1 MLPSNLLSLFQNQL
15 DRDCFDQG
23 VKYFSKKHVQTL
35 NVNTELGLITG
46 SVRGSGHQVYSTLI
60 EISQIPTAEHQA
72 SARQTT
78 KKNNNSWLLSSQ
90 CSCSRGCDCHH
101 VAALLFAAE
110 IHLRQTRSKRQ
121 QKQAAKPANRPAAT
135 FTPLPSEVLDWL
147 ASAEKLHQRVNRD
160 DSYCLLFRLELQ
172 TERQRRSLCLSAEKV
187 RRLVSGGFG
196 KRESFSLLN
205 RSQASFITPADQR
218 IMALAES
225 VVRAHARPG
234 PRNQALHLY
243 GPGSADLLQQV
254 VLSARAY
261 WESGEQPLQWQPP
274 LHGTLRW
281 ELQDDAT
288 LTIGLEDTPAG
299 TLLLPCEP
307 ACWLAPA
314 SGHCGLLETDLDPAT
329 TALLVQA
336 PPVPSN
342 VAEPLRQR
350 LHDHLPNLKLPQ
362 PPAVERR
369 RVEDIKPVPTL
380 ELWSEYREIARELR
394 YWGVQERSAW
404 VDGATLRFRYGKRL
418 IAMDLPHPV
427 VEDVRDGMV
436 VECPRDRQR
445 ENKAISEMAML
456 GFRFEHGT
464 PGYLFLD
471 EQDFDWLQF
480 VTYALPRLREQ
491 GWDVIIQANFRYQ
504 LADIEDWEFRVED
517 EAQDAW
523 FSLSLGVEVDGQ
535 RVDLLPLLVE
545 LIHNFRDSFTAEALA
560 NASDEA
566 KLPIKLPD
574 GRYAMMPL
582 DRVRPLLTTLIEL
595 YDDKPLDKNGRLRL
609 AHSQR
614 GELAALADALPDTR
628 WFGADKALE
637 WGRRLRDFEGIAPI
651 EPPTG
656 LGAELRPYQRKG
668 LDWLQFLR
676 DFELGGVLA
685 DDMGL
690 GKTIQCLAHLLVEKA
705 AGRADR
711 PSLVVAP
718 TSLMFNW
725 RREAER
731 FAPELKV
738 LTLQGMDRRARFKKI
753 PEHDLI
759 LTTYPLLPRDYQ
771 ELSAQ
776 PYHLLILDEAQA
788 VKNPRSKAAE
798 AVRTLE
804 ARHRL
809 CLTGTPLENHL
820 GELWALIDF
829 LMPGLLGD
837 DRRFK
842 RLFRNPIEKFNDTSR
857 AAQLRHRIAP
867 FMLRRTKEE
876 VAPELPPKTEILR
889 EVPLS
894 GAQRDLYET
903 LRLAMHER
911 VRKEVERKGLS
922 RSGIVILDALLKL
935 RQVCCDPR
943 LLPLESAKKVK
954 ESAKLEL
961 LLELLADLRDEGRRI
976 LLFSQFASMLELIE
990 GELQT
995 RHKLRP
1001 EQDYVKLTGRT
1012 QHREVLVD
1020 RFQSGAVPLFLISLK
1035 AGGSGLNLT
1044 AADTVIHYDPWWN
1057 PAAERQATD
1066 RAHRIGQD
1074 KPVFVYKLLTEGTV
1088 EQKVAE
1094 LQARKQALA
1103 DAMLTGGAGAAS
1115 SLSAAD
1121 LDMLFAPIAED

>member
-1 MLPSNLLSLFQNQL
+1 MIPVNLIATFQNQ
-15 DRDCFDQG
+15 FDLRSFERG
-23 VKYFSKKHVQTL
+23 MRYFRNGRVQSL
-35 NVNTELGLITG
+35 NIDTERGTVNGR
-46 SVRGSGHQVYSTLI
+46 VRGSGNQTYVTLVQ
-60 EISQIPTAEHQA
+60 ISAPSIGALELTG
-72 SARQTT
+72 
-78 KKNNNSWLLSSQ
+78 Q
-90 CSCSRGCDCHH
+90 CSCPVGLNCKH
-101 VAALLFAAE
+101 VVALLFAAE
-110 IHLRQTRSKRQ
+110 KRLREGAANADEG
-121 QKQAAKPANRPAAT
+121 QAVLPSPAAA
-135 FTPLPSEVLDWL
+135 PLPRELLNWL
-147 ASAEKLHQRVNRD
+147 AGAEQLQQRLSTDN
-160 DSYCLLFRLELQ
+160 SYCLLFRLELA
-172 TERQRRSLCLSAEKV
+172 TEQHRPALFLTAEKT
-187 RRLVSGGFG
+187 RCLIDGGFG
-196 KRESFSLLN
+196 KREPFSLLG
-205 RSQASFITPADQR
+205 RSQAGFITPADHR
-218 IMALAES
+218 IMALTES
-225 VVRAHARPG
+225 VTSTSSGRLNRHRLRIA
-234 PRNQALHLY
+234 
-243 GPGSADLLQQV
+243 GPGSADLLRQLA
-254 VLSARAY
+254 LSTRAY
-261 WESGEQPLQWQPP
+261 WDSGCESGDHPMQWQSP
-274 LHGTLRW
+274 LRGTFRW

-288 LTIGLEDTPAG
+288 LGIRLDGGPPG
-299 TLLLPCEP
+299 TLVLPCEP
-307 ACWLAPA
+307 PCWLDP
-314 SGHCGLLETDLDPAT
+314 SNGHCGLLETDLDPAT
-329 TALLVQA
+329 ATLLVQA
-336 PPVPSN
+336 PAVPSSA
-342 VAEPLRQR
+342 AEPLRQR
-350 LHDHLPNLKLPQ
+350 LNDRLPNLKLPQ

-369 RVEDIKPVPTL
+369 RVEDLKPVPML
-380 ELWSEYREIARELR
+380 ELWSENREVARELR
-394 YWGVQERSAW
+394 HWGMQERPTW
-404 VDGATLRFRYGKRL
+404 VDGASLSFRYGKRL
-418 IAMDLPHPV
+418 IPHDLPHSV
-427 VEDVRDGMV
+427 VEEVRDGIV
-436 VECPRDRQR
+436 VECLRDRER
-445 ENKAISEMAML
+445 ERDAIIELGML
-456 GFRFEHGT
+456 GFSFEHETHGR
-464 PGYLFLD
+464 LSLD
-471 EQDFDWLQF
+471 EPDRDWLQF
-480 VTYALPRLREQ
+480 VTYDLPRLREN
-491 GWDVIIQANFRYQ
+491 GWVIIVNPSFRYQ
-504 LADIEDWEFRVED
+504 LADVEDWEFQIED

-545 LIHNFRDSFTAEALA
+545 LMHNYRDSFSAAALA
-560 NASDEA
+560 NTPDDT

-582 DRVRPLLTTLIEL
+582 ARLRPLLTTLIEL
-595 YDDKPLDKNGRLRL
+595 YDDKPLDKDGRLRL

-614 GELAALADALPDTR
+614 GELAQLAQALPDTR
-628 WFGADKALE
+628 WSGAEKALE
-637 WGRRLRDFEGIAPI
+637 WGRRLRDFEGIAPV
-651 EPPTG
+651 EPPPG
-656 LGAELRPYQRKG
+656 LHAELRPYQRKG

-690 GKTIQCLAHLLVEKA
+690 GKTIQCLTHLLVEKS

-731 FAPELKV
+731 FTPELKV
-738 LTLQGMDRRARFKKI
+738 LLLQGADRRARFAEI

-771 ELSAQ
+771 ELAAHQ
-776 PYHLLILDEAQA
+776 YHLLILDEAQA

-798 AVRTLE
+798 AVRIIN

-842 RLFRNPIEKFNDTSR
+842 RLFRNPIEKFNDQPR
-857 AAQLRHRIAP
+857 AEQLRRRIAP

-889 EVPLS
+889 EVPLA

-943 LLPLESAKKVK
+943 LLSLESARKVK
-954 ESAKLEL
+954 TSAKLEM

-976 LLFSQFASMLELIE
+976 LLFSQFASMLDLIE
-990 GELQT
+990 GELGA
-995 RHKLRP
+995 RHKMRP

-1012 QHREVLVD
+1012 QHRDVLVD
-1020 RFQSGAVPLFLISLK
+1020 RFQSGEVPLFLISLK

-1103 DAMLTGGAGAAS
+1103 DAMLTGGAGATS
-1115 SLSAAD
+1115 SLSASD
-1121 LDMLFAPIAED
+1121 LDMLFAPIAEAEN

>member
-1 MLPSNLLSLFQNQL
+1 MRYFRNGRVQSLNIDL
-15 DRDCFDQG
+15 ERG
-23 VKYFSKKHVQTL
+23 SL
-35 NVNTELGLITG
+35 NGR
-46 SVRGSGHQVYSTLI
+46 VRGSGNQSYVTLVQVSAPRIGTL
-60 EISQIPTAEHQA
+60 E
-72 SARQTT
+72 
-78 KKNNNSWLLSSQ
+78 LSGQ
-90 CSCSRGCDCHH
+90 CSCPIGHNCKHM
-101 VAALLFAAE
+101 VALLLAAE
-110 IHLRQTRSKRQ
+110 KRLRQGDANGQ
-121 QKQAAKPANRPAAT
+121 DEQAVLPSNAT
-135 FTPLPSEVLDWL
+135 APLPRELLNWL
-147 ASAEKLHQRVNRD
+147 AGAEQLQHRQTQD
-160 DSYCLLFRLELQ
+160 DSQCLLFQLDIA
-172 TERQRRSLCLSAEKV
+172 TAHHRRYLFLKTTKV
-187 RRLVSGGFG
+187 RRLVDGGFG
-196 KRESFSLLN
+196 KREPFSLLG
-205 RSQASFITPADQR
+205 RSQARFITLTDQR

-225 VVRAHARPG
+225 VTRQPG
-234 PRNQALHLY
+234 GPVHRDRLRIA
-243 GPGSADLLQQV
+243 GPGSADLLQ
-254 VLSARAY
+254 LLASTGRAY
-261 WESGEQPLQWQPP
+261 WESSEQPLHWQPP
-274 LHGTLRW
+274 LHGTFRW

-288 LTIGLEDTPAG
+288 LNIRLDGGPPEA
-299 TLLLPCEP
+299 LLLPCEP
-307 ACWLAPA
+307 PCWLDPNN
-314 SGHCGLLETDLDPAT
+314 GHCGLLETDLDPAT
-329 TALLVQA
+329 ATLLVQA
-336 PPVPSN
+336 PAVPSSA
-342 VAEPLRQR
+342 AEPLRQR
-350 LHDHLPNLKLPQ
+350 LNDRLPKLKLPL
-362 PPAVERR
+362 PPTLDRQ
-369 RVEDIKPVPTL
+369 RVSDLKPVPTL
-380 ELWSEYREIARELR
+380 KLWSENREISRELR
-394 YWGVQERSAW
+394 HWGMQQYPSW
-404 VDGATLRFRYGKRL
+404 VDGGSLSFRYGKRL
-418 IAMDLPHPV
+418 IAHDNPQPL

-436 VECPRDRQR
+436 VECPRDQERERQASL
-445 ENKAISEMAML
+445 ELKGL
-456 GFRFEHGT
+456 GFSFEYGTHGR
-464 PGYLFLD
+464 LFLSD
-471 EQDFDWLQF
+471 PDADWLQF
-480 VTYALPRLREQ
+480 VAYDAPRLREK
-491 GWDVIIQANFRYQ
+491 GWDVIIDPSFRYQ
-504 LADIEDWEFRVED
+504 LADIDDWEFQIED

-523 FSLSLGVEVDGQ
+523 FSLALGVEVDGQ

-545 LIHNFRDSFTAEALA
+545 LMHNFRDSFTSEALA
-560 NASDEA
+560 ATPDDA
-566 KLPIKLPD
+566 RLPIKLPD

-582 DRVRPLLTTLIEL
+582 ERVRPLLTTLIEL
-595 YDDKPLDKNGRLRL
+595 YDDKPLDKDGRLRL

-614 GELAALADALPDTR
+614 GQLAELANALPDTR
-628 WFGADKALE
+628 WSGAEKTLA
-637 WGRRLRDFEGIAPI
+637 WGERLRDFDGIAPV
-651 EPPTG
+651 EPPAG
-656 LGAELRPYQRKG
+656 LKAELRPYQRKG

-690 GKTIQCLAHLLVEKA
+690 GKTIQCLAHVLVEKA

-731 FAPELKV
+731 FTPELKV
-738 LTLQGMDRRARFKKI
+738 LTLQGSERHARFSEI
-753 PEHDLI
+753 PKHDLI

-771 ELSAQ
+771 ALGAH
-776 PYHLLILDEAQA
+776 PYHMLILDEAQA

-798 AVRTLE
+798 AVRIIN

-842 RLFRNPIEKFNDTSR
+842 RLFRNPIEKFNDQPR
-857 AAQLRHRIAP
+857 AEQLRRRIAP

-943 LLPLESAKKVK
+943 LLSLESAKKVK
-954 ESAKLEL
+954 ESAKLEM

-976 LLFSQFASMLELIE
+976 LLFSQFASMLDLIE
-990 GELQT
+990 GELKT
-995 RHKLRP
+995 RQKMRP

-1012 QHREVLVD
+1012 KNRDVLVD
-1020 RFQSGAVPLFLISLK
+1020 RFQSGEVPVFLISLK

-1103 DAMLTGGAGAAS
+1103 DAMLTGGAAATS

-1121 LDMLFAPIAED
+1121 LDMLFAPIAEGEN

>member
-1 MLPSNLLSLFQNQL
+1 VIPTDLVNTFQNQ
-15 DRDCFDQG
+15 FDLRSFERG
-23 VKYFSKKHVQTL
+23 VRYFRNGRVQSL
-35 NVNTELGLITG
+35 NIDSERSMLNGR
-46 SVRGSGHQVYSTLI
+46 VRGSGNQVYATLVQ
-60 EISQIPTAEHQA
+60 ISQPRIGVLELTG
-72 SARQTT
+72 
-78 KKNNNSWLLSSQ
+78 Q
-90 CSCSRGCDCHH
+90 CSCPLGHNCKHI
-101 VAALLFAAE
+101 VALLFAAE
-110 IHLRQTRSKRQ
+110 KRLREGTADAQDGQGVLPGS
-121 QKQAAKPANRPAAT
+121 AAA
-135 FTPLPSEVLDWL
+135 PLPRELLNWL
-147 ASAEKLHQRVNRD
+147 AGAEQLQQHLTKD
-160 DSYCLLFRLELQ
+160 DNYCLLFQIEMA
-172 TERQRRSLCLSAEKV
+172 TEHHRRMLFLTGQKTRCLSD
-187 RRLVSGGFG
+187 GGFG
-196 KRESFSLLN
+196 KREPFSLLG
-205 RSQASFITPADQR
+205 RSQAGFITPTDQR
-218 IMALAES
+218 IMALTES
-225 VVRAHARPG
+225 VTSSRGG
-234 PRNQALHLY
+234 PTNRHRLRIV
-243 GPGSADLLQQV
+243 GPGSADLLHQLA
-254 VLSARAY
+254 LSGRAY
-261 WESGEQPLQWQPP
+261 WESGDQPLKWQPP
-274 LHGTLRW
+274 LRGAFRW
-281 ELQDDAT
+281 QLQGDAT
-288 LTIGLEDTPAG
+288 LNIHLDGGPPD

-307 ACWLAPA
+307 PCWLDPNN
-314 SGHCGLLETDLDPAT
+314 GHCGLLETDLDPAT
-329 TALLVQA
+329 ATLLVQA
-336 PPVPSN
+336 PAVPSSA
-342 VAEPLRQR
+342 AEPLRQR
-350 LHDHLPNLKLPQ
+350 LNDRLPKLKLPL
-362 PPAVERR
+362 PPAVERE
-369 RVEDIKPVPTL
+369 RVTDIKPVPTL
-380 ELWSEYREIARELR
+380 ELWSEHREVARELR
-394 YWGVQERSAW
+394 HWGMQEYPTW
-404 VDGATLRFRYGKRL
+404 VDGASLSFRYGKRL
-418 IAMDLPHPV
+418 IPLDNPLPM
-427 VEDVRDGMV
+427 VEDVRDGVV
-436 VECPRDRQR
+436 VECPRDRER
-445 ENKAISEMAML
+445 ERRASLELSAL
-456 GFRFEHGT
+456 GFSFEYHTHGR
-464 PGYLFLD
+464 LFLSD
-471 EQDFDWLQF
+471 PDSDWLQF
-480 VTYALPRLREQ
+480 MAYGLPRLREK
-491 GWDVIIQANFRYQ
+491 GWDIIINPNFRYQ
-504 LADIEDWEFRVED
+504 LADIDDWEFQVED

-523 FSLSLGVEVDGQ
+523 FSLSLGVEVEGQ

-545 LIHNFRDSFTAEALA
+545 LMHNYRDRFSAEALA
-560 NASDEA
+560 ATEDDA

-582 DRVRPLLTTLIEL
+582 ERVRPLLTTLIEL
-595 YDDKPLDKNGRLRL
+595 YDDKPLDKDGRLRL

-614 GELAALADALPDTR
+614 GELAQLAQALPDTR
-628 WFGADKALE
+628 WSGAEKALE
-637 WGRRLRDFEGIAPI
+637 WGKRLRDFEGIAPV
-651 EPPTG
+651 EPPAS
-656 LGAELRPYQRKG
+656 LNAELRPYQRKG

-690 GKTIQCLAHLLVEKA
+690 GKTIQCLTHLLVEKT
-705 AGRADR
+705 AGRADL

-731 FAPELKV
+731 FTPELKV
-738 LTLQGMDRRARFKKI
+738 LLLQGADRRARFPEI
-753 PEHDLI
+753 PAHDLV

-771 ELSAQ
+771 ELAAHQ
-776 PYHLLILDEAQA
+776 YHLLILDEAQA

-798 AVRTLE
+798 AVRIIN

-842 RLFRNPIEKFNDTSR
+842 RLFRNPIEKFNDQPR
-857 AAQLRHRIAP
+857 AEQLRRRIAP

-889 EVPLS
+889 EVPLG

-943 LLPLESAKKVK
+943 LLSLESAKKVK
-954 ESAKLEL
+954 ESAKLEM
-961 LLELLADLRDEGRRI
+961 LLELLADLREEGRRI
-976 LLFSQFASMLELIE
+976 LLFSQFASMLDLIE
-990 GELQT
+990 GELKT
-995 RHKLRP
+995 RQKMRP

-1012 QHREVLVD
+1012 KNRDVLVD
-1020 RFQSGAVPLFLISLK
+1020 RFQSGEVPVFLISLK

-1103 DAMLTGGAGAAS
+1103 DAMLTGGAAATS

-1121 LDMLFAPIAED
+1121 LDMLFAPIAEGEK